1 MPRSYHVGEHIE
13 RFIDSQVEAGHYADA
28 SEVVRAGLRLLE
40 ALERVQTAE
49 LDDVRA
55 AIRKGLD
62 SGPGRPAEQVFE
74 RLRRKYATIG

>member
-1 MPRSYHVGEHIE
+1 MPRSYDIGGHLE
-13 RFIDSQVEAGHYADA
+13 RFIDSQVETGHYADA
-28 SEVVRAGLRLLE
+28 SEVVRTGLRLLE
-40 ALERVQTAE
+40 ALERVPAAE

-62 SGPGRPAEQVFE
+62 SGPGRSAEEVFE